1 MLFDLRSRGRRQT
14 VRIIYAF
21 LALVMVVGLVGLGIG
36 TGNSGGIL
44 NAGGNG
50 GSGGGSAVYN
60 QAVKKALDAVKKN
73 PSAGNWV
80 SLMRARFSAASTPGK
95 NYNSTTSTYTASGKK
110 QLQEGADAWQQYL
123 KVTKGKQ
130 SGQNFLQTAFLAAGL
145 YQSLGQWSN
154 ESDAWNFALGA
165 TSAGTAEALKPSLCL
180 ALSAYAAKLTSK
192 GDLAA
197 ANAVKLTPK
206 LQRVTLQSTFKS
218 ARSSPTDAQAALVQE
233 GC

>member
-50 GSGGGSAVYN
+50 GSGGGNQVYT

-73 PSAGNWV
+73 PSAGNWAN
-80 SLMRARFSAASTPGK
+80 LMRARWSAASNPGRD
-95 NYNSTTSTYTASGKK
+95 YNSTTSTYTAAGKK
-110 QLQEGADAWQQYL
+110 QLKDGADAWQQYL
-123 KVTKGKQ
+123 KVTKQK
-130 SGQNFLQTAFLAAGL
+130 SNASFLQTSFLAADI
-145 YQSLGQWSN
+145 YQNLGQWAN
-154 ESDAWNFALGA
+154 EADAWNYALGA
-165 TSAGTAEALKPSLCL
+165 TPTGSAQALKPSLCL
-180 ALSAYAAKLTSK
+180 ALSAYAAKQTSK

-197 ANAVKLTPK
+197 AAAVKLTPK
-206 LQRVTLQSTFKS
+206 LQRVTLRSTFKTVK
-218 ARSSPTDAQAALVQE
+218 SSPTDAQSALVEE